1 MGEPRQPPQDNHN
14 KDHTA
19 QDKKP
24 GGDNFIGAI
33 HGSRERIKACCIHG
47 GFVSFKINHANSHK
61 LAR

>member
-1 MGEPRQPPQDNHN
+1 MGEPRQASQDNHN

-33 HGSRERIKACCIHG
+33 HGSREGIKACCIQG
-47 GFVSFKINHANSHK
+47 DLVSFKINHANSLK